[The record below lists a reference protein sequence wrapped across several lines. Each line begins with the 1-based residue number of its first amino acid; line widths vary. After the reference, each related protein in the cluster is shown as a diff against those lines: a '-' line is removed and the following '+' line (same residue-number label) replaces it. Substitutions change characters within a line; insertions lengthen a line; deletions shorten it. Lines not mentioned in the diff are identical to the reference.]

1 MLERYR
7 RERGF
12 MNHHAAKVALALLAN
27 DFLRKRVV
35 RPGGFELP
43 TFWFV
48 AKRSIQLS
56 YGRSVF
62 ATACGD

>member
-1 MLERYR
+1 VLERYR

-48 AKRSIQLS
+48 AGQGQNPNGLFGVA
-56 YGRSVF
+56 YEF
-62 ATACGD
+62 